1 MHKLDRALFLVRHL
15 WMLKKVVVGFEFGA
29 GGDHSNSGQVD
40 VRERDESVTD
50 VYC

>member
-1 MHKLDRALFLVRHL
+1 
-15 WMLKKVVVGFEFGA
+15 MLKKVVVGFEFGA